1 MKTVM
6 DVILAVSDADL
17 KLAMHELKTL
27 RDIAV
32 LPAGIVRQVA
42 AALTGCGISESD
54 SLKLAKV
61 ELIEAAAFKW
71 AGIALTA

>member
-1 MKTVM
+1 MKTVRE
-6 DVILAVSDADL
+6 VIQAVSDADL

-42 AALTGCGISESD
+42 TALTGCGISESD

-71 AGIALTA
+71 AGVALTA

>member
-1 MKTVM
+1 MM